1 MFALEL
7 TLQGLINGST
17 YALIAVGLTLVY
29 GLLRILHVAH
39 AGLFA
44 LGAYL
49 TVSFAQAFGSV
60 ATGLAAACLVVGLAG
75 VAVYRLLYEP
85 ILAKPPFVALV
96 ASIGL
101 FILMQEALRIV
112 FGPYGLSFAV
122 QPLGAPVR
130 LGGFTLRQSELL
142 TLGSTA
148 LLFGALALFTRFTR
162 AGVGMRA
169 TVSDPQVAWSF
180 GVSPRRTRDLCFF
193 IASMMAAYSGGLVA
207 VLNNLVEPTMGAI
220 PSYKM
225 LAIIVL
231 GGLGSVLGTVLA
243 SLGLGVVEAFGT
255 IYIDKFVDRDAIAFL
270 ALIAVLVLRPEGL
283 ALKSRG
289 T

>member
-7 TLQGLINGST
+7 ALQGLVSGST

-49 TVSFAQAFGSV
+49 TVWLAQALQSLPAALV
-60 ATGLAAACLVVGLAG
+60 LAALVVGVAG
-75 VAVYRLLYEP
+75 VVVYRLLYAP
-85 ILAKPPFVALV
+85 LLDKPPFVALV

-101 FILMQEALRIV
+101 FILMQESLRV
-112 FGPYGLSFAV
+112 AFGPYGLSFPV
-122 QPLGAPVR
+122 QPLGAGVA
-130 LGGFTLRQSELL
+130 LGPFTLRESELL
-142 TLGSTA
+142 TLASTA
-148 LLFGALALFTRFTR
+148 VLFTGLAAYSRLTR
-162 AGVGMRA
+162 AGIGMRA

-180 GVSPRRTRDLCFF
+180 GIDPQRTRDVAFF
-193 IASMMAAYSGGLVA
+193 IASMMAAYAGGLVA

-231 GGLGSVLGTVLA
+231 GGLGSVGGTVLA
-243 SLGLGVVEAFGT
+243 SLVLGIVEAFGT
-255 IYIDKFVDRDAIAFL
+255 IYIDRWVDRDAIAFL
-270 ALIAVLVLRPEGL
+270 ALIAMLLLRPEGL
-283 ALKSRG
+283 ARAR
-289 T
+289 

>member
-1 MFALEL
+1 MVALEL

-49 TVSFAQAFGSV
+49 TVSLSQALGSL
-60 ATGLAAACLVVGLAG
+60 AAGLATAALLVGLAG
-75 VAVYRLLYEP
+75 VVIYRLLYEP

-101 FILMQEALRIV
+101 FILMQESLRIV
-112 FGPYGLSFAV
+112 FGPYGLSFPV
-122 QPLGAPVR
+122 QPLAAPVQ

-142 TLGSTA
+142 TLASTA
-148 LLFGALALFTRFTR
+148 VLFGALALFARYTR

-169 TVSDPQVAWSF
+169 TVSDPEVAWSF

-193 IASMMAAYSGGLVA
+193 IASMMAAYAGGLVA

-231 GGLGSVLGTVLA
+231 GGLGSVGGTVVA
-243 SLGLGVVEAFGT
+243 SLGLGVIEAFGT
-255 IYIDKFVDRDAIAFL
+255 IYIDQFVDRDAIAFL
-270 ALIAVLVLRPEGL
+270 ALILVLMLRPEGL
-283 ALKSRG
+283 GGRR
-289 T
+289 